1 MSLKCRGSAAGAR
14 RRGGA
19 LCDAPPLRQEGE
31 AAARDGEAEAREGE
45 AEALEGEAEAREGK
59 AEAREGDTAARLSA
73 LDVILPAA
81 TAAPRA
87 SGIHSSLWTTRTP
100 PRLMMST
107 ERAGPPPWASS
118 PWGKEKR
125 AGCIQ
130 PMGKRKA
137 GWLHPAHGEKKS
149 GLVASSP

>member
-14 RRGGA
+14 RRGGT

-45 AEALEGEAEAREGK
+45 

-87 SGIHSSLWTTRTP
+87 SGIQSSLSTPRSP

-107 ERAGPPPWASS
+107 GRAGQGIGRSWARLLEGNVLHRGG
-118 PWGKEKR
+118 PERRGKARVGWAPFCVLACAWG
-125 AGCIQ
+125 
-130 PMGKRKA
+130 
-137 GWLHPAHGEKKS
+137 
-149 GLVASSP
+149 

>member
-1 MSLKCRGSAAGAR
+1 VSLKCRGSAAGAR

-19 LCDAPPLRQEGE
+19 LCDAPPLRQEDE
-31 AAARDGEAEAREGE
+31 AAARDGEAEAR
-45 AEALEGEAEAREGK
+45 EGEAEAREGK

-100 PRLMMST
+100 PRLLMST
-107 ERAGPPPWASS
+107 GRAGPPPWASS
-118 PWGKEKR
+118 P
-125 AGCIQ
+125 
-130 PMGKRKA
+130 
-137 GWLHPAHGEKKS
+137 
-149 GLVASSP
+149 